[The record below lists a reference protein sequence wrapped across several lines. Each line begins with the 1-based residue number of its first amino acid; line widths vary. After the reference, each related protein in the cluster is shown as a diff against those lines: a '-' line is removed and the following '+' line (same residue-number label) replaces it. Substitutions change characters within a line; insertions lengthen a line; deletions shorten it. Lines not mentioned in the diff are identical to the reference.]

1 MLLIEQS
8 RNDILD
14 ALESW
19 DWIDFSNKTPFATTA
34 FGDVF
39 FESRE
44 GIFFLDSIGGSLDK
58 VARTK
63 KELQDILNTEDGQ
76 DHFLMAGLVMAARDE
91 GLILDEGECYDFKV
105 SPSLSGPM
113 ELSNLQKMS
122 FKVSLHIAGQLMKQL
137 KDLPIGTKISSIKL
151 EGA

>member
-8 RNDILD
+8 RNGIDD

-19 DWIDFSNKTPFATTA
+19 DWMDFSDKTPFITTA
-34 FGDVF
+34 FGDIL
-39 FESRE
+39 FESKE

-58 VARTK
+58 VTVTK
-63 KELQDILNTEDGQ
+63 KELQNILNTEDGQ
-76 DHFLMAGLVMAARDE
+76 DHFLMAGLVVAARNE
-91 GLILDEGECYDFKV
+91 GLFLDEGECYDFKV
-105 SPSLSGPM
+105 SPALSGPM
-113 ELSNLQKMS
+113 DIGNLQKMS

-137 KDLPIGTKISSIKL
+137 KDLPPGTKINSIKF